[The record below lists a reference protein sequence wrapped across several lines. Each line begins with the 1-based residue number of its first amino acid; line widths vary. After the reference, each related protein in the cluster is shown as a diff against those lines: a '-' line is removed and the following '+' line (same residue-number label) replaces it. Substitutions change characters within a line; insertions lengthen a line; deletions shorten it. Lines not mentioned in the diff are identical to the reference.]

1 MEIRIFE
8 IHSLTV
14 DLGVQ
19 LLVDGRECYS
29 FGIHV
34 RRGRRYGCR
43 GVRPTAAG
51 CEMYQCLGVAYLRGD
66 CRSPAS

>member
-19 LLVDGRECYS
+19 LLVDGRECIRS
-29 FGIHV
+29 GFM
-34 RRGRRYGCR
+34 
-43 GVRPTAAG
+43 
-51 CEMYQCLGVAYLRGD
+51 CEEVADTG
-66 CRSPAS
+66 AEV